1 MVSGVPWE
9 GTRGAVHADWA
20 SGSQST
26 STNVP
31 TPGEQETRALGS
43 GSASV
48 SGHVEVPCESELSQ
62 LFAQMVCG
70 TFDPGAK
77 MVSYFLKEKVT
88 LSTAVISSFP
98 LLKPSRLQ
106 EKTIFSTP
114 ADNDRLGVACPAVTR
129 H

>member
-9 GTRGAVHADWA
+9 GTRGAVHGDQA

-48 SGHVEVPCESELSQ
+48 SGRVEVPCESELSQ

-77 MVSYFLKEKVT
+77 MVSYFL
-88 LSTAVISSFP
+88 
-98 LLKPSRLQ
+98 
-106 EKTIFSTP
+106 
-114 ADNDRLGVACPAVTR
+114 
-129 H
+129 

>member
-1 MVSGVPWE
+1 MSPPLGNRKPGLSAVLGSALVSG
-9 GTRGAVHADWA
+9 R
-20 SGSQST
+20 
-26 STNVP
+26 
-31 TPGEQETRALGS
+31 
-43 GSASV
+43 
-48 SGHVEVPCESELSQ
+48 VEVPCESELSQ

-88 LSTAVISSFP
+88 LSAAVISSFP

-114 ADNDRLGVACPAVTR
+114 ADNDRLGAACPAVTR